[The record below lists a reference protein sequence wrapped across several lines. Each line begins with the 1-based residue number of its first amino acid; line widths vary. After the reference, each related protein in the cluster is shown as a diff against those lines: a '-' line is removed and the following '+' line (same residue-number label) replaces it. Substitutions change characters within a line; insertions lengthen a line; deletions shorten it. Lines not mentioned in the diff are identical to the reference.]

1 MAESMSEVILTIR
14 KRDTVSLHGLMEETT
29 KATGKEVSNTEKQ
42 SILTRQ
48 ERLGKEYGRTVKG
61 KVNGKK

>member
-1 MAESMSEVILTIR
+1 M
-14 KRDTVSLHGLMEETT
+14 SLHGLMEETT

-42 SILTRQ
+42 SILTQR
-48 ERLGKEYGRTVKG
+48 ERRAKEYGRTVKG